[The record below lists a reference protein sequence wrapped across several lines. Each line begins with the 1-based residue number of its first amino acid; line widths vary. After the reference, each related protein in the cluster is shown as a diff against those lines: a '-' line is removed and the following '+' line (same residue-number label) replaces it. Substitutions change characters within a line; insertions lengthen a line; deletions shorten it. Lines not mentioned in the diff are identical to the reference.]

1 MRNDLACSALLKS
14 IFNISVQETASKAG
28 MELPDADL
36 KIGDPWKWQHLQKDF
51 FYRLVIRFSEQ
62 CYPLDITHSIV

>member
-14 IFNISVQETASKAG
+14 IFNISVQETATEAG
-28 MELPDADL
+28 MEFPDADL
-36 KIGDPWKWQHLQKDF
+36 KIGDPGKWQHFQKDF